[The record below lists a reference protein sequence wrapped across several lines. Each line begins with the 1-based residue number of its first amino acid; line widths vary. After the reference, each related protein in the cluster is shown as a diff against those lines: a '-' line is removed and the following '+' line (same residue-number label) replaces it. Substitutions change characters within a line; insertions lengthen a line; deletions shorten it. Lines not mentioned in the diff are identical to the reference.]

1 MNMLRAALGLVL
13 LSAALPAQE
22 AEIRKAESAW
32 AAAVQGRD
40 FAALEAMYA
49 DDLIY
54 AHSSGVVESKKQ
66 YMDRIRQG
74 LQRYDEVKHES
85 IRVVPH
91 GGTAIAH
98 CILRMRGKSNE
109 RSFDD
114 HLMMMHVWVKRGGA
128 WRLAAHQTTKLA
140 D

>member
-1 MNMLRAALGLVL
+1 MWKATLSLLL

-49 DDLIY
+49 DELIY
-54 AHSSGVVESKKQ
+54 AHSSGVVESKRQ

-74 LQRYDEVKHES
+74 LQRYDDVKHES
-85 IRVVPH
+85 VRVVLH
-91 GGTAIAH
+91 GDTAIAH
-98 CILRMRGKSNE
+98 CFLRMRGKSNE

-114 HLMMMHVWVKRGGA
+114 HLMMMHVWVKRAGA
-128 WRLAAHQTTKLA
+128 WKLAAHQTTKLA